1 MKLAHG
7 ISEMRPVPKTERIR
21 HLLVKWLSIKHD
33 SAPPGVIPFVVVATQ
48 RSGSSLL
55 MDLLASRWASIRGD
69 GEIFNPH
76 VRRGRSVGEILGAT
90 YFSDSGHRCVGSKII
105 RRQVSDDE
113 LKTVLAIPGLRVI
126 VLQRENVVRQFVS
139 LKIARKDNIWRQPAR
154 YPRSD
159 VMVRAVV
166 ISVDEL
172 LAYESRQRQAY
183 ESLEGLLSSTPCL
196 HTTYEELMENRDLE
210 IERIGDFLG
219 VGKPDRST
227 SPRLRHQNPEPLF
240 ELIGNFDQLRSELS
254 DLGREDLASQLGT
267 RGEN

>member
-1 MKLAHG
+1 
-7 ISEMRPVPKTERIR
+7 
-21 HLLVKWLSIKHD
+21 
-33 SAPPGVIPFVVVATQ
+33 
-48 RSGSSLL
+48 
-55 MDLLASRWASIRGD
+55 
-69 GEIFNPH
+69 
-76 VRRGRSVGEILGAT
+76 
-90 YFSDSGHRCVGSKII
+90 
-105 RRQVSDDE
+105 
-113 LKTVLAIPGLRVI
+113 
-126 VLQRENVVRQFVS
+126 VS